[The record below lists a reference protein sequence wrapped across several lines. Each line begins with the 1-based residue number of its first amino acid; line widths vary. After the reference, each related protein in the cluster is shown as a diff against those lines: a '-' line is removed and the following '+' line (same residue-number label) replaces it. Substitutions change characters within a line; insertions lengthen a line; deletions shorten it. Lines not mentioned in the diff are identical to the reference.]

1 MNAYKRK
8 NQTFFRRFIPWP
20 KYDDNSIQRNSILR
34 DIGFINVIR
43 EWVEVQNI
51 FYKGPFK
58 DLTGLVTSPA
68 PKQKSGPFPWFSF
81 PLFLISLLSLSS
93 LFQEFLSL
101 NSAKQFH
108 LKLPLLDV
116 LHMDGR
122 TETWTHI
129 RTDTPSYR
137 GLKTKPSVYHQYP
150 EPFDD
155 LDNATKSF
163 YIEHCGE
170 EAAVD
175 CYIVNWRLTTLR
187 EYKES
192 LGMNSSSEELSQTV
206 FKSGT

>member
-1 MNAYKRK
+1 
-8 NQTFFRRFIPWP
+8 
-20 KYDDNSIQRNSILR
+20 
-34 DIGFINVIR
+34 
-43 EWVEVQNI
+43 
-51 FYKGPFK
+51 
-58 DLTGLVTSPA
+58 
-68 PKQKSGPFPWFSF
+68 
-81 PLFLISLLSLSS
+81 
-93 LFQEFLSL
+93 
-101 NSAKQFH
+101 
-108 LKLPLLDV
+108 
-116 LHMDGR
+116 MDGR